1 MPEPYLPLSG
11 ASSPVPRPAPLP
23 VAPDGA
29 AIATAAPAFP
39 AASGAAEGAGA
50 PDAAVFIG
58 RFQPFHSGHLALLR
72 EALAI
77 APLAVVVLG
86 SAWQARSPKNPFTWE
101 ERAEMIGLAVAEADG
116 PAARARL
123 RFLPVRDLFDEAR
136 WQDAVRRGVEGLLA
150 REGAGGGGAPSVAL
164 VGHFKDATSDYLRGF
179 PGWRLRSLPRSGPT
193 DATAVRN
200 VYFGCTGEPAHG
212 GAPLDP
218 SQLDACLAAL
228 TGQVPPAVRA
238 VLRAWA
244 ALPQYAALAEEW
256 RMLQRYRAA
265 WAAAPHPPVFV
276 TVDAVVRCGAHVL
289 LIQRGAAPGRGQ
301 WAVPGGFLE
310 PRETLW
316 QSALREL
323 EEETGLRLPEAG
335 MRACLRAVAVF
346 DHPDRSQRGRT
357 LTHAH
362 FFDLGE
368 RPAPALRAGDDAA
381 TARWMPLDRLPALEP
396 ECFEDHFHM
405 LDHFL
410 RIVRD

>member
-1 MPEPYLPLSG
+1 MPEPYLLPSD
-11 ASSPVPRPAPLP
+11 PPEPAGRAPS
-23 VAPDGA
+23 APD
-29 AIATAAPAFP
+29 APRA
-39 AASGAAEGAGA
+39 AGA

-72 EALAI
+72 QALAA

-136 WQDAVRRGVEGLLA
+136 WQDAVRHGVEGLLA
-150 REGAGGGGAPSVAL
+150 REGAGRAAPSVAL

-179 PGWRLRSLPRSGPT
+179 PGWRLLSLPRSGPT

-200 VYFGCTGEPAHG
+200 AYFGCAGEPAHG
-212 GAPLDP
+212 EAPLDR
-218 SQLDACLAAL
+218 SRLDACLAAL
-228 TGQVPPAVRA
+228 TGELPPAVRA

-244 ALPQYAALAEEW
+244 ALPHYAALAEEW

-265 WAAAPHPPVFV
+265 WAAAPYPPVFV
-276 TVDAVVRCGAHVL
+276 TVDAVVRCAAHVL
-289 LIQRGAAPGRGQ
+289 LIRRGGAPGRGQ

-323 EEETGLRLPEAG
+323 EEETGLRLPETE
-335 MRACLRAVAVF
+335 MRAHLRSVAVF

-357 LTHAH
+357 VTHAH

-368 RPAPALRAGDDAA
+368 RPLPAVRAGDDAA
-381 TARWMPLDRLPALEP
+381 AVRWMPLERLPALEP